1 MEFVFLF
8 MSLNKYAYWTK
19 EEQDCELTVELL
31 VSRQIDCERKG
42 KASAH
47 TTNKLYVKKKNKLC
61 CYNKFKSKLR
71 GKDSEKATCM
81 TQDHLD
87 KSRTYALLESKP
99 LNPRKTNEFL

>member
-1 MEFVFLF
+1 MF
-8 MSLNKYAYWTK
+8 KK
-19 EEQDCELTVELL
+19 KK
-31 VSRQIDCERKG
+31 RKG
-42 KASAH
+42 K
-47 TTNKLYVKKKNKLC
+47 KKLC
-61 CYNKFKSKLR
+61 CYNKVKSKLR

>member
-1 MEFVFLF
+1 MVQGKFTPNLGEW
-8 MSLNKYAYWTK
+8 NEEGCK
-19 EEQDCELTVELL
+19 E
-31 VSRQIDCERKG
+31 KG

-47 TTNKLYVKKKNKLC
+47 ITNKLYVKKKREKNKLC
-61 CYNKFKSKLR
+61 CYNKVKRKLR